1 MTILPALIRAVAAW
15 LLIML
20 AESVQGVLRRLFLVS
35 WIGLQRASQ
44 VGVLVAIVL
53 IAVVA
58 VASARWIG
66 LRRAGSLLMVGALWV
81 LLSLAFEIGLGRALG
96 YGWDRIFA
104 DYDLSRGGLMPLG
117 LLAML
122 AAPLVAARIRG
133 LRPPARRPQTL
144 SAPFEARPHR
154 RPRHV
159 SPARPDG
166 WSRPGPGTGL

>member
-1 MTILPALIRAVAAW
+1 MNLLPVLVRAVAAW
-15 LLIML
+15 LLIIL
-20 AESVQGVLRRLFLVS
+20 AESLQGVLRRLFLVS

-53 IAVVA
+53 IAIVA

-81 LLSLAFEIGLGRALG
+81 MLTLAFEIGLGRALG

-104 DYDLSRGGLMPLG
+104 DYDLTRGGLMPLG

-122 AAPLVAARIRG
+122 AAPLVAARVRG
-133 LRPPARRPQTL
+133 MQPAG
-144 SAPFEARPHR
+144 R
-154 RPRHV
+154 RPRQLH
-159 SPARPDG
+159 SSSARPDN
-166 WSRPGPGTGL
+166 WSRPGSGAGL